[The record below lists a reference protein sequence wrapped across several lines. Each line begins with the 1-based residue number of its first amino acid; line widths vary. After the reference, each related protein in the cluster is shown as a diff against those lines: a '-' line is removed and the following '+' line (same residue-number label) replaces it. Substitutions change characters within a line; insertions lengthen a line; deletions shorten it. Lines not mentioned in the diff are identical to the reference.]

1 MPPVFLV
8 FLSLP
13 ALAAQ
18 PLSLAEALAQALG
31 GSPELR
37 AAELAVEAA
46 AASETDASAA
56 FSPTLSARTELG
68 SAATA
73 NFIGGF
79 PTTST
84 TQDWSGEASLGGS
97 LATGTDWSVDTTLR
111 NQSFST
117 TTELGGVPTEVDQS
131 TWTSSATLSLQ
142 QDLLV
147 LLRPT
152 AARSALRQAV
162 EARDIATTEALAQ
175 RQDTLATVAGLW
187 WDWTEASAALVV
199 AERSL
204 EAARAL
210 EAVTVAWVE
219 EGSAEAVEGA
229 RVRAERL
236 QQELAART
244 ARAEVEDARD
254 ALLVGIGLAPGA
266 DVVAAGPTGA
276 RTLSVGSLDEHRAR
290 MNESRA
296 DLRALEAELEAAGGL
311 VSDARWDRLPSLSA
325 VGSAGVASLESA
337 PSDAVAA
344 LATSDRLPSWSAGLE
359 LSVPLGG
366 RAARA
371 KQASAGVAVRQARLS
386 LEAARREADAE
397 LQAALRGVELA
408 TASLDLARERVE
420 VARLTEDG
428 EQARVDAGSRRLDE
442 LVEAAQDREDAE
454 LAALEAEVT
463 LWRAHLRLAQ
473 VEGRV
478 EAVLTPASASL

>member
-1 MPPVFLV
+1 MPPFFLIM
-8 FLSLP
+8 LGLP
-13 ALAAQ
+13 AVAAQ
-18 PLSLAEALAQALG
+18 PLTLAEALAQALG

-37 AAELAVEAA
+37 AAELAVDAA
-46 AASETDASAA
+46 VASETDASAA
-56 FSPTLSARTELG
+56 FSPTLTASTELG
-68 SAATA
+68 SAETA

-79 PTTST
+79 PTTTSSR
-84 TQDWSGEASLGGS
+84 DWSGEAAVGGS
-97 LATGTDWSVDTTLR
+97 LGTGTDWSVETALR

-117 TTELGGVPTEVDQS
+117 TTELGGVPTDIDQS
-131 TWTSSATLSLQ
+131 TWASSAGVTLQ

-162 EARDIATTEALAQ
+162 EAHDIATTEALAQ
-175 RQDTLATVAGLW
+175 RQDTLAAVGELW
-187 WDWTEASAALVV
+187 WDWTEATASLAV

-210 EAVTVAWVE
+210 ESVTMAWVE

-229 RVRAERL
+229 RVRADRL
-236 QQELAART
+236 QQELAVRT

-254 ALLVGIGLAPGA
+254 ALLVGIGLSPGI

-276 RTLSVGSLDEHRAR
+276 RTLPVGTLDEHRVR
-290 MNESRA
+290 MNENRA
-296 DLRALEAELEAAGGL
+296 DLRALEAEVEAAGGL
-311 VSDARWDRLPSLSA
+311 VTDARWDRLPSLSA
-325 VGSAGVASLESA
+325 VGSAGIASLESA
-337 PSDAVAA
+337 PSQAVTA
-344 LATSDRLPSWSAGLE
+344 LTTSDRLPSWSAGLE
-359 LSVPLGG
+359 LSLPLGG

-371 KQASAGVAVRQARLS
+371 RQASASVAVRQAELS
-386 LEAARREADAE
+386 LEAARREADAA
-397 LQAALRGVELA
+397 LQAALRGIELA
-408 TASLDLARERVE
+408 TASLDLARQRVE

-454 LAALEAEVT
+454 LTALEAEVG

-478 EAVLTPASASL
+478 EAALSPAAASL